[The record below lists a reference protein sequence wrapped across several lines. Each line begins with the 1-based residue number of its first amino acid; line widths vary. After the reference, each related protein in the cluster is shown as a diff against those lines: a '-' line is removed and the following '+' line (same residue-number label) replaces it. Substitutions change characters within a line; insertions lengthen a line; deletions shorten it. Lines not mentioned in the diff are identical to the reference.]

1 MSSVIAKLLHET
13 SSHGPERAVLISL
26 GFLLM
31 LIAFTSNLFARRL
44 VVWIAQ
50 RSVSS
55 EGLSFSISSETQDE
69 FLMEG
74 SARRRRN
81 AQQVDRLMS
90 LLLGFCQLLTM
101 IPLFLILGFV
111 AYQGISAINWNIL
124 LQLPPPIDEPGGLG
138 HALLGSTM
146 LVGMAAVWTIPLSL
160 LAATLLVEFRS
171 SRLCR
176 PLRFT
181 SETLGGIPSI
191 VVGIFAYSVLVSPF
205 WWPRGQFGFSAWAG
219 AFALGMIMLPILIRM
234 AEESLLLV
242 PRGLREASYALG
254 ATQWQTVSRVLL
266 PAALPAILTGI
277 LLAIGRAVG
286 EAAPLLLTSRG
297 SNFWPRSPAEPTAS
311 LPYFIN
317 EFSQQIGQPEFER
330 LGWAGAFLLLVSI
343 FCINMMTRVL
353 AGRRPI
359 LY

>member
-1 MSSVIAKLLHET
+1 
-13 SSHGPERAVLISL
+13 
-26 GFLLM
+26 
-31 LIAFTSNLFARRL
+31 
-44 VVWIAQ
+44 
-50 RSVSS
+50 
-55 EGLSFSISSETQDE
+55 
-69 FLMEG
+69 
-74 SARRRRN
+74 
-81 AQQVDRLMS
+81 
-90 LLLGFCQLLTM
+90 
-101 IPLFLILGFV
+101 
-111 AYQGISAINWNIL
+111 
-124 LQLPPPIDEPGGLG
+124 
-138 HALLGSTM
+138 
-146 LVGMAAVWTIPLSL
+146 
-160 LAATLLVEFRS
+160 
-171 SRLCR
+171 
-176 PLRFT
+176 
-181 SETLGGIPSI
+181 
-191 VVGIFAYSVLVSPF
+191 
-205 WWPRGQFGFSAWAG
+205 
-219 AFALGMIMLPILIRM
+219 MIMLPILIRM

-297 SNFWPRSPAEPTAS
+297 SNFWPRCPAEPTAS